1 MKNTEK
7 LYKFLKIQEKY
18 KITEKQQYEIIK
30 VYLKSLVWRQLYYLP
45 FYENYEEG
53 IAETVLNTWEYI
65 TDNMQKDITDCLLK
79 RIYED
84 VKTVYK
90 NPEYFDEL
98 YKKGDREQILIE
110 SAWHNVAH
118 MVISKLEIEDKDE

>member
-65 TDNMQKDITDCLLK
+65 TDNMQKDIT
-79 RIYED
+79 RIL
-84 VKTVYK
+84 
-90 NPEYFDEL
+90 N
-98 YKKGDREQILIE
+98 G
-110 SAWHNVAH
+110 
-118 MVISKLEIEDKDE
+118 